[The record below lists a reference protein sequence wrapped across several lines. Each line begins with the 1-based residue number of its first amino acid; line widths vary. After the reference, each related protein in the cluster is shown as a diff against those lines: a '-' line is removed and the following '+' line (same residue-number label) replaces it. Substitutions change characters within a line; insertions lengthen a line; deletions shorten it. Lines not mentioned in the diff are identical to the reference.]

1 MVVVLDK
8 QNRSKLLEGRDY
20 QMGFG
25 FLRKTGVRLFE
36 TIQPISP
43 CKDYLNDVVF
53 SEATGKPVTAY
64 GLKTG
69 KINLFENEKY
79 AYLGIKILPHKGG
92 GVYPQMEEHIQNL
105 NQNYKNLKKFLN
117 YFDKALSL
125 KLSQIYQA
133 NDNIFVIKFDK
144 AWASYTYSI
153 SLYSLLCRLGQF
165 YKGDVSPMDFLKSF
179 KEFNPDVYLCL
190 NSLPKINKILELSS
204 LPLQDMSTLQPGTGV
219 HNFGIMAFNF

>member
-1 MVVVLDK
+1 MVVVDK
-8 QNRSKLLEGRDY
+8 QNRGKLSEGRDY

-53 SEATGKPVTAY
+53 SEATGEPVTAY
-64 GLKTG
+64 GLKTS

-79 AYLGIKILPHKGG
+79 AYLGIKILPHLRGND
-92 GVYPQMEEHIQNL
+92 YAQIEEHIQNL
-105 NQNYKNLKKFLN
+105 NDNYKNLKKFLN
-117 YFDKALSL
+117 FFDKSL
-125 KLSQIYQA
+125 KLRISQIYQA
-133 NDNIFVIKFDK
+133 NDGIFVIKFDK

-179 KEFNPDVYLCL
+179 KDFNPDVYLCI
-190 NSLPKINKILELSS
+190 NSLPKINKILELGS
-204 LPLQDMSTLQPGTGV
+204 LPTQDMSTLKPGIGV